1 MVEENNYI
9 FSKTSGKGP
18 WARSVSISI
27 DLSFFLSFYISI
39 LYIYIYIYIYL
50 LCLILLAGK
59 IKTSFFSQSYVCFL
73 FFGGENFNLIID
85 GVAIKNIS
93 NKS

>member
-1 MVEENNYI
+1 MSKICIYI
-9 FSKTSGKGP
+9 H
-18 WARSVSISI
+18 WSI
-27 DLSFFLSFYISI
+27 FLSVFLYFYII
-39 LYIYIYIYIYL
+39 YIYIYIYTYL

>member
-1 MVEENNYI
+1 MH
-9 FSKTSGKGP
+9 
-18 WARSVSISI
+18 
-27 DLSFFLSFYISI
+27 
-39 LYIYIYIYIYL
+39 IYTYL